1 MRISDWSSDVCSSDL
16 EGVVGDIARFE
27 HQAAVVVVE
36 LGDGNARLVVQRG
49 EVVEGGDGG
58 VDPVMDAVGG
68 VGVGIAQV
76 DAGGVAPGL
85 VQREQAHVGRAVAGT
100 FKAAPRSEEHTPE
113 LRALLRI
120 SYAVFYLKKK
130 KIRNQ

>member
-36 LGDGNARLVVQRG
+36 LGDGNARLVAQRG

-58 VDPVMDAVGG
+58 VEPVMDAVGG
-68 VGVGIAQV
+68 VGVGIVPV
-76 DAGGVAPGL
+76 DAGGVAAGL
-85 VQREQAHVGRAVAGT
+85 VQREQAPVGRDVAGT
-100 FKAAPRSEEHTPE
+100 SRVHERGGGGEGGSE
-113 LRALLRI
+113 
-120 SYAVFYLKKK
+120 
-130 KIRNQ
+130 